1 MAGEPVYWMQQ
12 AAQYCLLFVTV
23 IELGFYNFVVRPIVD
38 PLSLYA
44 GHYYKALRP
53 KKRPKLYNI
62 RKDCHKMDIEA
73 SDDEED
79 RRNTLAARKF
89 RKITDTDPLKEENR
103 VSQLL
108 KRKPDGRSG

>member
-1 MAGEPVYWMQQ
+1 MQPLDWDVAGEPIYNMQG
-12 AAQYCLLFVTV
+12 CLIVCFVFVFV
-23 IELGFYNFVVRPIVD
+23 IELGFYKFLIKPIVE

-53 KKRPKLYNI
+53 KKKPKLYSI
-62 RKDCHKMDIEA
+62 RKDCHKIDIEA

-89 RKITDTDPLKEENR
+89 LKIVDTDPQKEE
-103 VSQLL
+103 
-108 KRKPDGRSG
+108 